1 MPLLA
6 DEHRTRSETLRKPS
20 ATYISSW
27 CNWLSLPRT
36 INDIAKLT
44 YKCLD
49 EEKPT
54 YSLEIYRDCLA
65 YTTSSYSYHTQ
76 SSELLFLQ
84 LV

>member
-20 ATYISSW
+20 ATS
-27 CNWLSLPRT
+27 RAGV
-36 INDIAKLT
+36 DIAKLM

-49 EEKPT
+49 EEKLAGDIPT
-54 YSLEIYRDCLA
+54 LFGTH
-65 YTTSSYSYHTQ
+65 TTSSYLYHTLQ
-76 SSELLFLQ
+76 SELLFLQ